1 VIADHGERFE
11 DIRKSTA
18 GAIFLG
24 VPMQGCKAAD
34 IMAWGQRALGNNQPL
49 LNTLREGNQELL
61 SLSQDFWSGYGH
73 LPIVCFFENQD
84 SSYGSIQVK
93 VRRIYTLSSLSK
105 LNRSKLSQQTV
116 GFQSATLVGKR
127 RILLNANHSGL
138 NKFRGEDDENFQLLL
153 PEVKSIVEYATTRHL
168 KGTYQEYTRLLA
180 GSLTFHQL

>member
-1 VIADHGERFE
+1 MIADHGERFA

-24 VPMQGCKAAD
+24 APMQGCKAAD
-34 IMAWGQRALGNNQPL
+34 IVAWAQRALGNNQPL

-61 SLSQDFWSGYGH
+61 ALSQDFWSGYGN

-84 SSYGSIQVK
+84 SSYGPIRVN
-93 VRRIYTLSSLSK
+93 VRRIYIIKLKHSK
-105 LNRSKLSQQTV
+105 LCQQTV

-127 RILLNANHSGL
+127 RMYLNANHSGL

-153 PEVKSIVEYATTRHL
+153 PEVKGIVEYATTRHF
-168 KGTYQEYTRLLA
+168 KGTYPECSRFVCRVA
-180 GSLTFHQL
+180 NFSQL